1 MKTGRY
7 ISDYATQPGLGGTL
21 GELFKHRHLL
31 FHLVKSDVRNRY
43 RRTYLGI
50 AWALVWPIAFSFI
63 IASVAIYIFKSA
75 LADYLIYIISGFMV
89 WELISGAIV
98 GGASCLIQSEGYVR
112 QARIPYL
119 LFAIRMVLSLSVNYF
134 FSAIAAVGLVAV
146 LRPDWLG
153 PALLLLPVV
162 WLMTALLAVPL
173 ALISG
178 IANMRF
184 RDYQHGISLVIFL
197 LWYLSPNMVAR
208 DVYESAKLKIFT
220 DINPAASLLDL
231 SRLTLMQPSYATLQ
245 DVAVWA
251 VYTVIAW
258 TIGLLWLKRESS
270 RLIYFM

>member
-7 ISDYATQPGLGGTL
+7 ISNYATRPGLGGML
-21 GELFKHRHLL
+21 GELFKHRFLL
-31 FHLVKSDVRNRY
+31 FHLVGSDLRSRY

-63 IASVAIYIFKSA
+63 IASVAIYVFKSS
-75 LADYLIYIISGFMV
+75 LSDYIIYIISGFMV
-89 WELISGAIV
+89 WELLSGAIV

-119 LFAIRMVLSLSVNYF
+119 LFALRLVLSLSVNYF
-134 FSAIAAVGLVAV
+134 FSAIAAVALVAYFK
-146 LRPDWLG
+146 PEWLG
-153 PALLLLPVV
+153 LSLILMPVV

-178 IANMRF
+178 IANLRF
-184 RDYQHGISLVIFL
+184 RDYQHGISLAVFL

-208 DVYESAKLKIFT
+208 PVYESPNLKIFT
-220 DINPAASLLDL
+220 DLNPVTSLLDL
-231 SRLTLMQPSYATLQ
+231 SRESLMQPSFATGH
-245 DVAVWA
+245 DVLVWA
-251 VYTVIAW
+251 VFTALAW

>member
-1 MKTGRY
+1 MKTGVY
-7 ISDYATQPGLGGTL
+7 ISSHATQPGLGGAI
-21 GELFKHRHLL
+21 GELLRHRHLL
-31 FHLVKSDVRNRY
+31 LHLVASDVRSRY

-63 IASVAIYIFKSA
+63 ISSVAVYIFKSA
-75 LADYLIYIISGFMV
+75 LSDYVIYILTGFMV

-98 GGASCLIQSEGYVR
+98 GGASCLLQSEGYVR

-119 LFAIRMVLSLSVNYF
+119 LFAIRLVLSLSVNYF
-134 FSAIAAVGLVAV
+134 FSSIAAIAIVAYFK
-146 LRPDWLG
+146 PEWLG
-153 PALLLLPVV
+153 LALIGMPVV

-184 RDYQHGISLVIFL
+184 RDYQHGISLLVFL

-208 DVYESAKLKIFT
+208 EVYNSPGLQLFT
-220 DINPAASLLDL
+220 SINPVTALLDL
-231 SRLTLMQPSYATLQ
+231 SRASLMQPVYANPS
-245 DVAVWA
+245 DVLVWF
-251 VYTVIAW
+251 VYTIVAW
-258 TIGLLWLKRESS
+258 AIGLLWLKRESA

>member
-7 ISDYATQPGLGGTL
+7 ISNHAIRPGLGGTL
-21 GELFKHRHLL
+21 GELFKHRFLL
-31 FHLVKSDVRNRY
+31 FHLVSSDVRSRY
-43 RRTYLGI
+43 RRTHLGI

-63 IASVAIYIFKSA
+63 IASVAIYVFKSS
-75 LADYLIYIISGFMV
+75 LSDYIIYIISGFMV
-89 WELISGAIV
+89 WELLSGAIV

-119 LFAIRMVLSLSVNYF
+119 LFAIRLVLSLSVNYF
-134 FSAIAAVGLVAV
+134 FSALAAVALVAFFK
-146 LRPDWLG
+146 PEWLG
-153 PALLLLPVV
+153 PGLILLPVV

-184 RDYQHGISLVIFL
+184 RDYQHGISLAVFL

-208 DVYESAKLKIFT
+208 QVYESPGLKVFT
-220 DINPAASLLDL
+220 DLNPVASLLDL
-231 SRLTLMQPSYATLQ
+231 SRFALMQPSYATGHDILI
-245 DVAVWA
+245 WA
-251 VYTVIAW
+251 LYTSLAW
-258 TIGLLWLKRESS
+258 LVGLLWLKRESS